1 MVMGL
6 NHVSAIGFDLF
17 NTLIF
22 ADPDTLAEA
31 MGGLIGTLRN
41 NGIRFDEP
49 AFKKCYRSTALQFI
63 EKTRQDG
70 KETHN
75 RFWISEALRQVGQR
89 VGPEDPRIAATVE
102 AYFSAF
108 YDHCHLIPGT
118 EDLLT
123 KLKGNYRLG
132 LLSNFT
138 HGPAAWEII
147 DRLGLRPFFEVVLI
161 SGDLGYR
168 KPHPLVFERLVDGL
182 GVSTDRIAFVG
193 DDMEP
198 DILGA
203 ARAGLKP
210 VLSTY
215 IRDQKMPLVPGLVA
229 YEPQDL
235 DPDIPRVS
243 NWAEFLVLLGIG

>member
-1 MVMGL
+1 MGL

-22 ADPDTLAEA
+22 ADPETLQEA
-31 MGGLIGTLRN
+31 MGRLIGTLRS
-41 NGIRFDEP
+41 NGLHVDEP
-49 AFKKCYRSTALQFI
+49 SFKRAYRSTALEFI
-63 EKTRQDG
+63 ERTRQDG

-75 RFWISEALRQVGQR
+75 RFWISEALGLVGHE

-118 EDLLT
+118 EDMLRM
-123 KLKGNYRLG
+123 LKGSYRLG

-138 HGPAAWEII
+138 HGPAGWEII
-147 DRLGLRPFFEVVLI
+147 DRLGLRPFFEVILI
-161 SGDLGYR
+161 SGDIGYR
-168 KPHPLVFERLVDGL
+168 KPHPLVFERLVDAL

-193 DDMEP
+193 DDLEP
-198 DILGA
+198 DIMGA

-210 VLSTY
+210 ILSTY
-215 IRDQKMPLVPGLVA
+215 IRDQKMPLVPGFVDHDA
-229 YEPQDL
+229 QDL
-235 DPDIPRVS
+235 DPSIPRIS
-243 NWAEFLVLLGIG
+243 NWDELLALLGMG

>member
-1 MVMGL
+1 MKL
-6 NHVSAIGFDLF
+6 NNLSAIGFDLF

-22 ADPDTLAEA
+22 ADPETLQEA
-31 MGGLIGTLRN
+31 MGRLIGTLRN
-41 NGIRFDEP
+41 NGLRFDEP
-49 AFKKCYRSTALQFI
+49 SFKKAYRSAALQFI

-75 RFWISEALRQVGQR
+75 RFWISEALGLVGQE
-89 VGPEDPRIAATVE
+89 VAPEDPRISATVE

-118 EDLLT
+118 EDMLRV
-123 KLKGNYRLG
+123 LKGSYRLG

-138 HGPAAWEII
+138 HGPAGWEII

-193 DDMEP
+193 DDLEP
-198 DILGA
+198 DIVGA

-210 VLSTY
+210 VLTTY
-215 IRDQKMPLVPGLVA
+215 VRDQKMSLLPGFVDHDG
-229 YEPQDL
+229 Q
-235 DPDIPRVS
+235 DPDPGIPRVS
-243 NWAEFLVLLGIG
+243 NWDELLVLLGMG